1 MLVGIGY
8 STCVKISNFQKSF
21 QSSCKTYASTQ
32 RACWS
37 REGGVSIMYVIDLC
51 P

>member
-1 MLVGIGY
+1 MTNGLPRRLDR
-8 STCVKISNFQKSF
+8 SK
-21 QSSCKTYASTQ
+21 CKTYASTQ

-37 REGGVSIMYVIDLC
+37 REWGVSLMYVIDLC